1 MIGAHARTLAFMPQ
15 RFLARQRADLL
26 LAVGLDN
33 IDFAV
38 SQQGSID
45 AVIEPCLWQLSV
57 RVIAAHPFRLRSPAV
72 LQPLPITIGERQS
85 HSELLTTSGST
96 QHDGNLLLLPDV
108 AKCKTV
114 HNHSIIQPMV
124 RVLRAITIAT
134 RYTVHGATAHGRPPG
149 LPMLRTLNGA
159 FAVGPA
165 VVVATLPLGGQR
177 DRSNR
182 PSAADQGSVRRS
194 PIEVG

>member
-45 AVIEPCLWQLSV
+45 ALIEPCLWQLPV
-57 RVIAAHPFRLRSPAV
+57 RVIAADPFRLRSPAV

-85 HSELLTTSGST
+85 RSELLTTSGST
-96 QHDGNLLLLPDV
+96 QQDGNLLLLPDV

-114 HNHSIIQPMV
+114 HNHSFIQPMV
-124 RVLRAITIAT
+124 GSLRNHNLDEIYSSQRDRPT
-134 RYTVHGATAHGRPPG
+134 GRPPG
-149 LPMLRTLNGA
+149 FTDAGPTPNGA
-159 FAVGPA
+159 FAVEPA
-165 VVVATLPLGGQR
+165 VVVAGLLPIR
-177 DRSNR
+177 DRSGEVL
-182 PSAADQGSVRRS
+182 SKSDEGSSFR
-194 PIEVG
+194 

>member
-15 RFLARQRADLL
+15 CFLARQCADLL

-38 SQQGSID
+38 SQQSSID
-45 AVIEPCLWQLSV
+45 AVVEPCLWQLPV
-57 RVIAAHPFRLRSPAV
+57 RVIAADPFRLRSPAV

-96 QHDGNLLLLPDV
+96 EQDGNLLLLPDV

-124 RVLRAITIAT
+124 
-134 RYTVHGATAHGRPPG
+134 GASRNHSRDEIYSLQRDRPRGPLG
-149 LPMLRTLNGA
+149 FTDAGPTLNGA
-159 FAVGPA
+159 FAVESA
-165 VVVATLPLGGQR
+165 VVVATLPLEGNGTGVTGLLR
-177 DRSNR
+177 PIGDRS
-182 PSAADQGSVRRS
+182 G
-194 PIEVG
+194 EVLPKSE

>member
-38 SQQGSID
+38 SHQGSID
-45 AVIEPCLWQLSV
+45 ALIEPCLWQLPV
-57 RVIAAHPFRLRSPAV
+57 RVIAADPFRLRSPAV

-85 HSELLTTSGST
+85 RSELLTTSGST
-96 QHDGNLLLLPDV
+96 QQDGNLLLLPDV

-114 HNHSIIQPMV
+114 HNQQLIFHR
-124 RVLRAITIAT
+124 RVQRIWSRT
-134 RYTVHGATAHGRPPG
+134 RG
-149 LPMLRTLNGA
+149 M
-159 FAVGPA
+159 
-165 VVVATLPLGGQR
+165 
-177 DRSNR
+177 
-182 PSAADQGSVRRS
+182 
-194 PIEVG
+194 E